1 MSTSSSRPPRRLR
14 VVGVLALIWN
24 LIGVAAFVMQLA
36 LPAEALQAM
45 PPERRAIYEATPAWL
60 YLFYALATFGGALGA
75 AALLLRRRWAAPVF
89 AIALAALLLQIVAGY
104 ATTPAW
110 AIGGLASLGFP
121 VLLVGVAAA
130 LLVFARRM
138 AARGVLR

>member
-1 MSTSSSRPPRRLR
+1 MSTSSSRPLRRLR

-130 LLVFARRM
+130 LLVFAQRM